1 MYQYRVVTTSSGR
14 YQVQFRSNDAQN
26 WYDFASEYIFK
37 TSAIRAVKRHVAAY
51 SFVPKVVYGP
61 YP

>member
-26 WYDFASEYIFK
+26 WHDFASEYIFK
-37 TSAIRAVKRHVAAY
+37 TSAIRAVKRHVAAD